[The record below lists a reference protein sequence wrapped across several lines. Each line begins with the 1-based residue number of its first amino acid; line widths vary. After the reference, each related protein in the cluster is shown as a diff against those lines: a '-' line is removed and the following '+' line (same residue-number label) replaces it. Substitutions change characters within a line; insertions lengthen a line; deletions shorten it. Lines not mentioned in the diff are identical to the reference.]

1 MLELKKD
8 IFETIN
14 DTPKEHYTFHIEPER
29 LIPIEKKYIGKLKIR
44 MWISIILGILLLIVS
59 VFYQD
64 SFVFAMI
71 GVLYMISVSYIRAV
85 SKSKDSYKA
94 SKEKYKNTVFDY
106 SLYDDYIVVWISSDE
121 SIRQM
126 KLKLNK
132 IKKAEQIEDNV
143 VLLIDD
149 TLYILKKDD
158 LVENSYFLSL
168 CNKKTK

>member
-64 SFVFAMI
+64 GFVFAMI
-71 GVLYMISVSYIRAV
+71 GVLYMIAVSYIRAV
-85 SKSKDSYKA
+85 SKSKDSLRHRK
-94 SKEKYKNTVFDY
+94 KNIKIQYLTI
-106 SLYDDYIVVWISSDE
+106 LYMMII
-121 SIRQM
+121 
-126 KLKLNK
+126 
-132 IKKAEQIEDNV
+132 
-143 VLLIDD
+143 
-149 TLYILKKDD
+149 
-158 LVENSYFLSL
+158 
-168 CNKKTK
+168 